1 MLVSRRVS
9 LVFLLLLCSVA
20 ALAQEQ
26 PAADIADIV
35 ESEQRALRQ
44 AEEQEEA
51 TEHAPISHDKAPAAL
66 EDVDEYKGEFR
77 NVAFSLSFSLAF
89 TTKCPHVL
97 QAKATETRVKWE
109 QNTGTLAKP

>member
-1 MLVSRRVS
+1 MLGSRRVS
-9 LVFLLLLCSVA
+9 LVFLLLLCAVS

-35 ESEQRALRQ
+35 ESEQRALHQ

-66 EDVDEYKGEFR
+66 EDVDEYKGELT
-77 NVAFSLSFSLAF
+77 NVAFLLFHSRFCLRLPLNVC
-89 TTKCPHVL
+89 TCCRRRL
-97 QAKATETRVKWE
+97 QRRE
-109 QNTGTLAKP
+109 